1 MDDLFA
7 GGVLPPL
14 STPTGQQADVFR
26 ADGLK
31 LEELVAPELG
41 QDEWDFDSILDDF
54 GKEDDQL
61 MDALGSSSFDGSEG
75 AELSTGAG
83 AALGGSARGTGA
95 ASSRPR
101 PRSRQAVEPAGA
113 KRGPRPRRFRKN
125 TCQADGCTTD
135 LGQLSFYYQRNHI
148 CPDHLKCESYSVKG
162 VPSRF
167 CQRCGQGHNQ
177 TEFGGKLRSCTK
189 SLEKHNKRRRG
200 KQLMTDA
207 PGAAAPVAA
216 TADEASAATAAAGP
230 SQQSSAPRQQLLPGP
245 ASPDMQSTGSGG
257 LPVGM
262 QLFTLPGMSGA
273 QQHVAFALSQALQ
286 LQHMGAQMGGQQLV
300 LLPVSQ
306 LQALGGAGA
315 GPLMLALQQH
325 AELQS
330 SIPAL
335 LAAQAA
341 HAAAASGGAVEA
353 APYAA
358 PSPVRSPL
366 R

>member
-1 MDDLFA
+1 MQHEQHPGPPRRANPCFA
-7 GGVLPPL
+7 CLPWPEPPLTQPPL
-14 STPTGQQADVFR
+14 S
-26 ADGLK
+26 
-31 LEELVAPELG
+31 
-41 QDEWDFDSILDDF
+41 
-54 GKEDDQL
+54 
-61 MDALGSSSFDGSEG
+61 
-75 AELSTGAG
+75 LSM
-83 AALGGSARGTGA
+83 RV
-95 ASSRPR
+95 
-101 PRSRQAVEPAGA
+101 Q
-113 KRGPRPRRFRKN
+113 
-125 TCQADGCTTD
+125 
-135 LGQLSFYYQRNHI
+135 
-148 CPDHLKCESYSVKG
+148 DHLKSETYSVKG

-207 PGAAAPVAA
+207 PDAPGAAAMV
-216 TADEASAATAAAGP
+216 DEASAATAAAGP
-230 SQQSSAPRQQLLPGP
+230 SHQSSAPQQQLPPGP

-257 LPVGM
+257 LPAGM

-273 QQHVAFALSQALQ
+273 QQHMAFALSQALQ

-335 LAAQAA
+335 LTAQAA
-341 HAAAASGGAVEA
+341 HAAAAAGSAVEA

-358 PSPVRSPL
+358 PAPVSSPPR
-366 R
+366 